1 VEPAFTDVVLQYLA
15 EDVSRWSLPGF
26 APDADSEKLRL
37 TALANYVMAE
47 GVMYLWLVHGLQI
60 DRAKTLRVLAE
71 QLYAALHGVGTSSPI
86 EP

>member
-1 VEPAFTDVVLQYLA
+1 VEPAFTDIVLQYLA
-15 EDVSRWSLPGF
+15 EAVSQWSLPGF

-60 DRAKTLRVLAE
+60 DRAKALRVLAE
-71 QLYAALHGVGTSSPI
+71 QFYAALYEAGTS
-86 EP
+86 